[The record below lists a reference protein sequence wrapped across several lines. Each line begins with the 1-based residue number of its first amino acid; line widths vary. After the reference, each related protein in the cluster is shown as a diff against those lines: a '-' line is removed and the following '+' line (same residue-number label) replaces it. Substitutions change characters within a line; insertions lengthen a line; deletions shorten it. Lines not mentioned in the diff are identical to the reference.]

1 VLSGVSPLRPTIEQ
15 LVRWGANN
23 PEAVLHYGQWVRV
36 VTAMFVHVG
45 IIHLAGNMW
54 CLWNLGLLGEPLIG
68 SLGIFAAYIL
78 SGAAGNLLSIA
89 YNLWPNAPGGNPDIW
104 GAGASGAVFG
114 IAGVLIVLLKSPR
127 LPIPPKELSSLRR
140 YVIYF
145 AAINFVIGF
154 GSMAAS
160 SPVHIDNM
168 AHLGGFLGGII
179 FALPLV
185 PMLGSPKSL
194 FLFRRRLAVSLLSG
208 VLVFFGF
215 YLSSVFP
222 ASLWQSR

>member
-1 VLSGVSPLRPTIEQ
+1 
-15 LVRWGANN
+15 
-23 PEAVLHYGQWVRV
+23 
-36 VTAMFVHVG
+36 
-45 IIHLAGNMW
+45 
-54 CLWNLGLLGEPLIG
+54 
-68 SLGIFAAYIL
+68 L
-78 SGAAGNLLSIA
+78 SGAAGNLLSIGV
-89 YNLWPNAPGGNPDIW
+89 NLAFRTDSV

-114 IAGVLIVLLKSPR
+114 IAGLLIVLLKSPR
-127 LPIPPKELSSLRR
+127 LPIPPKELSGLRR

-154 GSMAAS
+154 GSLAVGSA
-160 SPVHIDNM
+160 VRIDNM

-179 FALPLV
+179 FALPMV

-194 FLFRRRLAVSLLSG
+194 FFFRRRIAVGLMTC

-222 ASLWQSR
+222 GSSLPTR